1 MEGLMT
7 RGSSSP
13 FGPHTNN
20 FNDRITTTT
29 ALGHCKYGNR
39 KTREQDGLL
48 GISLEERDSYP

>member
-1 MEGLMT
+1 MT